1 MEQLTD
7 ETFSNIHKYIL
18 LSGQVQLY
26 EAFMKLRTITIMLS
40 MILSGNEPQLLSN
53 SGHLLGNLKEPV
65 PAQTVEENNLPLI
78 TAYMWTTLKENV
90 D

>member
-1 MEQLTD
+1 
-7 ETFSNIHKYIL
+7 
-18 LSGQVQLY
+18 
-26 EAFMKLRTITIMLS
+26 MLS

>member
-1 MEQLTD
+1 
-7 ETFSNIHKYIL
+7 
-18 LSGQVQLY
+18 
-26 EAFMKLRTITIMLS
+26 
-40 MILSGNEPQLLSN
+40 MILSGHEPQLLSN
-53 SGHLLGNLKEPV
+53 SSHLLGNLKEPV

>member
-1 MEQLTD
+1 
-7 ETFSNIHKYIL
+7 
-18 LSGQVQLY
+18 
-26 EAFMKLRTITIMLS
+26 

-53 SGHLLGNLKEPV
+53 SSHLLGNLKEPV

-90 D
+90 DWHCPRCNFSFQVTEENFTYW